1 MVAHLRLEAVHE
13 DGLVFGAMLRRF
25 RMRAGLSQNQLAR
38 RAGCDA
44 AYVNRLERELVHG
57 GTPSRRLVE
66 AFAEAVDGSA
76 ADGERLLVAA
86 GHCPSVIREAG
97 GWDRYLYSMRAMLA
111 EALEGADRVLAGAD
125 AEARTIRDPSDGA
138 RGR

>member
-1 MVAHLRLEAVHE
+1 MVAHLRPEAAFE

-25 RMRAGLSQNQLAR
+25 RIRAGLSQNQLAR

-86 GHCPSVIREAG
+86 GYCPSVIREAG

-111 EALEGADRVLAGAD
+111 EAL
-125 AEARTIRDPSDGA
+125 DG
-138 RGR
+138 